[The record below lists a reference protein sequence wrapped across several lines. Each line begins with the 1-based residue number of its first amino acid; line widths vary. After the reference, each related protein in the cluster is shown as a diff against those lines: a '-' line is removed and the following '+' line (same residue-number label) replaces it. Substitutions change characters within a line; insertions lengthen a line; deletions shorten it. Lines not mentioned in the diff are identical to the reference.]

1 MVAQAAAHRLIAC
14 KPLREAMMRTD
25 ESTMQVHMTWVED
38 ATKFEDKKCLQRDV
52 TEVDVSRR
60 GAGRTCLMFI
70 VKRRLQAV
78 VSKEGS
84 CSVGASCA
92 FRHDDQEKGDKQ
104 QQTPSPTKRKLRIPK
119 TATRQAQAT

>member
-1 MVAQAAAHRLIAC
+1 MIDAAITVATV
-14 KPLREAMMRTD
+14 KNEGDRT
-25 ESTMQVHMTWVED
+25 
-38 ATKFEDKKCLQRDV
+38 
-52 TEVDVSRR
+52 
-60 GAGRTCLMFI
+60 
-70 VKRRLQAV
+70 KRRLQAV

-119 TATRQAQAT
+119 TATRQAQARKEKKVDLGSASFMKEDSADQVRIVASPTSANMTSGPVPHVSQ